1 MRRPLLKV
9 RARVHRP
16 HATARA
22 RFPTA
27 GTGTTG
33 RCAFGAPLVESYPS
47 AVVLVLLALC
57 PYLALTTA
65 SLPLEPL
72 VHRDVGVSETGLAL
86 TAGLANAA
94 YSFGCVLA
102 AQLAQKLR
110 GRRLLLLYAL
120 LFVVGSVLA
129 AWAPSPAPYVAG
141 RIVQGLTTGLML
153 IAAVPPLV
161 LGWPTSKLPRTAV
174 VMNMGIFGARRSA
187 R

>member
-1 MRRPLLKV
+1 MRR
-9 RARVHRP
+9 R
-16 HATARA
+16 
-22 RFPTA
+22 
-27 GTGTTG
+27 G
-33 RCAFGAPLVESYPS
+33 PLVESYPS

-65 SLPLEPL
+65 SLPLAPL
-72 VHRDVGVSETGLAL
+72 IHRDVGVSETWLAL

-110 GRRLLLLYAL
+110 GRRLLLLYAV

-129 AWAPSPAPYVAG
+129 AWAPVPAAYVAG

-161 LGWPTSKLPRTAV
+161 LGWPTASCRGPR
-174 VMNMGIFGARRSA
+174 S
-187 R
+187 